1 VQNEAI
7 EALVEA
13 MRTGG
18 GSRSETFFIA
28 QDLGA
33 AYNSVDK
40 NRRWVGRE
48 VDLGDYGQYSAVDAE
63 LAEGRPGYYDPA
75 ATHHGPPEFRHQS
88 PIHHGDADTNG
99 R

>member
-1 VQNEAI
+1 
-7 EALVEA
+7 

-40 NRRWVGRE
+40 N
-48 VDLGDYGQYSAVDAE
+48 YGVQKHVNAALLQAE
-63 LAEGRPGYYDPA
+63 REGRQDEVVRAGLCRVWPG
-75 ATHHGPPEFRHQS
+75 
-88 PIHHGDADTNG
+88 
-99 R
+99 

>member
-1 VQNEAI
+1 VQSEAI
-7 EALVEA
+7 EARVEA

-40 NRRWVGRE
+40 N
-48 VDLGDYGQYSAVDAE
+48 YGVQKHVN
-63 LAEGRPGYYDPA
+63 A
-75 ATHHGPPEFRHQS
+75 ALL
-88 PIHHGDADTNG
+88 
-99 R
+99 